1 MSLTFGDLKDNKKN
15 KDLEA
20 ISIVKG
26 NRNSNFNKLVY
37 LNSNATEGK
46 KKLDI
51 PLTNF
56 FNILPSTDPNKR
68 DVFYISG
75 KSGSGKSYISTQII
89 ENYHKLYPE
98 RHLYL
103 ISKLEE
109 DETID
114 KVKAPLKR
122 IPVELFIEN
131 FNINNFN
138 NCLIMLDDYDTI
150 EGKAGKA
157 LQEIIKDIC
166 IMGRKH
172 NDSQGNITLILATH
186 YLTNYSKTR
195 LILNEAT
202 HFIVYPQNTSHHQL
216 KYLLQ
221 NYIGLD
227 EKETKKLKK
236 LGRWVCFKVGFPQ
249 YMISQNEI
257 KLLNVDSD
265 DDDDKNDIPR
275 RYKKKTIEKLKNE
288 KMKKLI
294 GR

>member
-1 MSLTFGDLKDNKKN
+1 MSLTFGELKDSKN
-15 KDLEA
+15 KGLEP

-26 NRNSNFNKLVY
+26 NRNTHYNKLVF
-37 LNSNATEGK
+37 LNEDATKGK
-46 KKLDI
+46 YKLDV

-68 DVFYISG
+68 DVFYIAG
-75 KSGSGKSYISTQII
+75 KSGSGKSYISKQII
-89 ENYHKLYPE
+89 ENYHKIFPE

-103 ISKLEE
+103 VSKLEE
-109 DETID
+109 DLTID
-114 KVKAPLKR
+114 KVSAPLKR
-122 IPVELFIEN
+122 IPIEQFIET
-131 FNINNFN
+131 FNINAFN
-138 NCLIMLDDYDTI
+138 NCLIMFDDYDTI
-150 EGKAGKA
+150 EGKEGKA
-157 LQEIIKDIC
+157 LQEIIKDIA

-172 NDSQGNITLILATH
+172 NEEQGNITMLLATH

-202 HFIVYPQNTSHHQL
+202 HFIIYPQNTSHYQL

-221 NYIGLD
+221 NYVGLD

-257 KLLNVDSD
+257 RILNVDEEENI
-265 DDDDKNDIPR
+265 DDKETVPH
-275 RYKKKTIEKLKNE
+275 RYKKKTLLKNE
-288 KMKKLI
+288 KKLSK
-294 GR
+294 

>member
-37 LNSNATEGK
+37 LNTNATEGK

-122 IPVELFIEN
+122 IPVEHFIEN

-157 LQEIIKDIC
+157 LQEIIKDIA

-172 NDSQGNITLILATH
+172 NEAQGNITLILATH

-202 HFIVYPQNTSHHQL
+202 HFIVYPQNTSHYQL

-221 NYIGLD
+221 NYVGLS

-236 LGRWVCFKVGFPQ
+236 LGRWVAFKVGYPQ

-257 KLLNVDSD
+257 RLLNVDSD
-265 DDDDKNDIPR
+265 DDDVDENDIPR
-275 RYKKKTIEKLKNE
+275 RYKKKTIEK
-288 KMKKLI
+288 MKKLSK
-294 GR
+294 

>member
-1 MSLTFGDLKDNKKN
+1 MVNLIYGDLKDEKKN
-15 KDLEA
+15 KKLEA

-26 NRNSNFNKLVY
+26 TKNKNYNKIVFV
-37 LNSNATEGK
+37 NNDENNENKGD

-56 FNILPSTDPNKR
+56 FNILPSTDPDRR
-68 DVFYISG
+68 DIFYIAG
-75 KSGSGKSYISTQII
+75 KSGSGKSYISAQII
-89 ENYHKLYPE
+89 ENYHKLNPE
-98 RHLYL
+98 RPLYL

-109 DETID
+109 DDTID

-122 IPVELFIEN
+122 IPVEKFIEV

-138 NCLIMLDDYDTI
+138 NCLIFFDDYDTLPDKI
-150 EGKAGKA
+150 SKSI
-157 LQEIIKDIC
+157 QEIIKDIA

-172 NDSQGNITLILATH
+172 NDSQGNITMLLATH

-202 HFIVYPQNTSHHQL
+202 HFIIYPQNTSHYQL

-249 YMISQNEI
+249 YMISQNQI
-257 KLLNVDSD
+257 RLLNVDD
-265 DDDDKNDIPR
+265 DETDKDDVPK
-275 RYKKKTIEKLKNE
+275 RYKKKTEL
-288 KMKKLI
+288 KMKKNI
-294 GR
+294 